1 MKYLI
6 CILIV
11 QSTIIFS
18 NLIVVIFYNMIKH
31 MESIQRT
38 SIMRHSKCLKQNEVC
53 LKCLWIILGVE
64 ISFLVI
70 TEFWTGLNYGFVID
84 AKDVF
89 RCIKLWIFMNSNNSK
104 VWITLQP
111 SKVSHKWVMGLILHL
126 LNPEKELLQPTTDE
140 KTYSSIQLICK

>member
-18 NLIVVIFYNMIKH
+18 NLVFLIFSNMIKH
-31 MESIQRT
+31 IEY
-38 SIMRHSKCLKQNEVC
+38 HSQCLKQNEVC

-64 ISFLVI
+64 ITFLVI

>member
-18 NLIVVIFYNMIKH
+18 DLILVIFSNMIKH
-31 MESIQRT
+31 IEY
-38 SIMRHSKCLKQNEVC
+38 HSKCLKQNEVC

>member
-18 NLIVVIFYNMIKH
+18 DLILVIFSNMIKNI
-31 MESIQRT
+31 EY
-38 SIMRHSKCLKQNEVC
+38 HSKCLKQNEFC